1 MPIMMMVMMIR
12 WFYQQRKQVEGKT
25 FVGKNS
31 SIFSN
36 DEGEEEEHVFYLL
49 AGWHNLML
57 VLISKFS

>member
-31 SIFSN
+31 SILSN
-36 DEGEEEEHVFYLL
+36 DEGEEEGHVFYLL
-49 AGWHNLML
+49 A
-57 VLISKFS
+57 